1 MIFGKNLINQMLK
14 ILFAV
19 LFPLIL
25 LFFIQP
31 VFAFNNGLQKVLLPF
46 NTISHIKFSY
56 TEIRKSVFFKKE
68 QYSHGQIT
76 YKKPDI
82 IIKEVLNPQNK
93 TYKIVNKILTIS
105 SLDKESKKLKIN
117 KVNIENFPQLYQFV
131 ELVKSILSGDIKFIK
146 SHYTFKLNEEE
157 QIWTLT
163 LFPIKSFDAE
173 NIEQEVL
180 KKIKITANHKQ
191 LLAIKMLGF
200 GGESTEIIIN
210 TILERS

>member
-46 NTISHIKFSY
+46 NTTSHIKFSY

-76 YKKPDI
+76 YKKPDV
-82 IIKEVLNPQNK
+82 IIKEVLNPR
-93 TYKIVNKILTIS
+93 IRHM
-105 SLDKESKKLKIN
+105 KL
-117 KVNIENFPQLYQFV
+117 L
-131 ELVKSILSGDIKFIK
+131 
-146 SHYTFKLNEEE
+146 
-157 QIWTLT
+157 
-163 LFPIKSFDAE
+163 
-173 NIEQEVL
+173 
-180 KKIKITANHKQ
+180 
-191 LLAIKMLGF
+191 
-200 GGESTEIIIN
+200 IIY
-210 TILERS
+210 